1 MAGPSPAKTLGGM
14 VRFDRIMRW
23 PGLGCRDRRGCYSRC
38 KRQIDWGRMP
48 MTRSNAHNAATRRRV
63 LQVGGAAGVLT
74 LGKAPAFAQAQ
85 PKKLVFAHITAEPES
100 SAVAFEA
107 MAKEVTERSKGELV
121 IEFHGGTLLTKELEI
136 INAVKSGNIAMGDPG
151 GAAATVFPEMGVF
164 LVPYL
169 IASYDQAYKMFNG
182 AVGDRLDKQFQD
194 KHKLKILFFYDYGF
208 RHFWNN
214 KRPIAEPKDLR
225 GLKMRV
231 QQAKVFA
238 DTINGLGGVAVPMAW
253 GEVIPAAQQ
262 GVIDGADLPIVNIL
276 ALKAYEVSK
285 YCSMTYHNYGPT
297 AAVIN
302 LELWNGLTESQRK
315 LIADASRN
323 AQTKVRQLTE
333 SVDNLDKAKEL
344 LEAKGMTVNTAT
356 VDAFRKLAQEKVWL
370 SYKQQ
375 SPGLWEEIVATKV

>member
-1 MAGPSPAKTLGGM
+1 MTCFTSP
-14 VRFDRIMRW
+14 
-23 PGLGCRDRRGCYSRC
+23 Y
-38 KRQIDWGRMP
+38 
-48 MTRSNAHNAATRRRV
+48 AATRRRV
-63 LQVGGAAGVLT
+63 LQAAGAAGLIVLA
-74 LGKAPAFAQAQ
+74 KAPAFAQAT
-85 PKKLVFAHITAEPES
+85 PKRLSFAHVTPPPES
-100 SAVAFEA
+100 SAVAFVE
-107 MAKEVTERSKGELV
+107 MAKKITDESKGALQV
-121 IEFHGGTLLTKELEI
+121 DFQGGTLLTKELEI

-164 LVPYL
+164 LMPYL

-194 KHKLKILFFYDYGF
+194 KSKLKILFFYDYGF

-302 LELWNGLTESQRK
+302 LDLWNGLTEAQRK
-315 LIADASRN
+315 LLQETSRA
-323 AQTKVRQLTE
+323 AQAKVRQLTE
-333 SVDNLDKAKEL
+333 SVDNLEKAKEL
-344 LEAKGMTVNTAT
+344 LEAKGMTVNTAN
-356 VDAFRKLAQEKVWL
+356 VDAFRKLAQEKVWPA
-370 SYKQQ
+370 YKQQ
-375 SPGLWEEIVATKV
+375 FPELWEEIVATKV

>member
-1 MAGPSPAKTLGGM
+1 
-14 VRFDRIMRW
+14 
-23 PGLGCRDRRGCYSRC
+23 
-38 KRQIDWGRMP
+38 
-48 MTRSNAHNAATRRRV
+48 MTRGFRRAVQDAPAIVPESRHTPFGRPLVTMTAATTRRRV
-63 LQVGGAAGVLT
+63 LQAAGAAGILSLT
-74 LGKAPAFAQAQ
+74 KAPAFAQAT
-85 PKKLVFAHITAEPES
+85 PKKLIFAHVTPEPES
-100 SAVAFEA
+100 SAVAFAA
-107 MAKEVTERSKGELV
+107 MAKEVTERSKGELQM
-121 IEFHGGTLLTKELEI
+121 EFHGGTLLTKELEI

-182 AVGDRLDKQFQD
+182 TVGERLDKQFQD
-194 KHKLKILFFYDYGF
+194 KYKLKVLFFYDYGF
-208 RHFWNN
+208 RHFWNS

-225 GLKMRV
+225 GLKMRA
-231 QQAKVFA
+231 QQAKVLG
-238 DTINGLGGVAVPMAW
+238 DNINRLRGVSVPMAW

-285 YCSMTYHNYGPT
+285 YCSLTYHNYGPT

-302 LELWNGLTESQRK
+302 LALWNGLTEPQRK

-333 SVDNLDKAKEL
+333 SVDNFEKAKEL
-344 LEAKGMTVNTAT
+344 LEAKGMTVNTAN
-356 VDAFRKLAQEKVWL
+356 VDAFRKLAQEKVWPA
-370 SYKQQ
+370 YKQQ
-375 SPGLWEEIVATKV
+375 FPELWEEIVATKV

>member
-1 MAGPSPAKTLGGM
+1 L
-14 VRFDRIMRW
+14 
-23 PGLGCRDRRGCYSRC
+23 
-38 KRQIDWGRMP
+38 
-48 MTRSNAHNAATRRRV
+48 TRHAPTTRRRV
-63 LQVGGAAGVLT
+63 LQTAGAAGAIALT
-74 LGKAPAFAQAQ
+74 KAPAFAQAQ
-85 PKKLVFAHITAEPES
+85 PKKLVFAHVTAEPES
-100 SAVAFEA
+100 SAVAFAA
-107 MAKEVTERSKGELV
+107 MAKEVTENSKGELV
-121 IEFHGGTLLTKELEI
+121 MEFHGGTLLTKELEI
-136 INAVKSGNIAMGDPG
+136 INAVKAGNIAMGDPG

-194 KHKLKILFFYDYGF
+194 KYKLKVLFFYDYGF
-208 RHFWNN
+208 RHFWNS
-214 KRPIAEPKDLR
+214 KQPIAEPKDLR

-302 LELWNGLTESQRK
+302 LDVWNGLTEPQRK
-315 LIADASRN
+315 LLQDTSRA
-323 AQTKVRQLTE
+323 AQAKVRQLTE
-333 SVDNLDKAKEL
+333 SVDNPEKAKE
-344 LEAKGMTVNTAT
+344 GMTVNSAN
-356 VDAFRKLAQEKVWL
+356 VDAFRKVAQEKVWPA
-370 SYKQQ
+370 YKQQ
-375 SPGLWEEIVATKV
+375 FPELWEEIVSTKV